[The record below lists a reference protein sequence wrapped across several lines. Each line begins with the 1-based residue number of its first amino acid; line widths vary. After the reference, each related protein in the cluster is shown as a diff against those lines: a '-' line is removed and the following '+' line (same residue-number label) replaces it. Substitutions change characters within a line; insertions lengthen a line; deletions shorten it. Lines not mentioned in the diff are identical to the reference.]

1 MSDEPE
7 LRAGPPWV
15 MDEMI
20 GAELELP
27 QQIAAEPGVEQIAA
41 RIREADAAGDPIV
54 VCGTGTSEHAAKAI
68 AAILNDVTP
77 DRRVVAMESFET
89 QLAPPHTGLLISIS
103 HGAGSAV
110 TRHAAT
116 GAARLGARSLFV
128 TARPADAPDGVE
140 VVAAPLYDRSW
151 CHTVAYVSAIL
162 SVALGAGLT
171 AGRARELIAAQIAG
185 RDERRRDA
193 AVIAVSERLLIV
205 GSGVDEITGLELALK
220 IEEATHL
227 PSTPMGTEKVLH
239 GHLPAADARTG
250 AVLVRFDASHGAQ
263 RDARSATVAQATAA
277 LEMPTVTLA
286 TSGLPT
292 VAETLLSGAI
302 ALQLLTL
309 ELAMARGTNP
319 DLIRREQPLY
329 RRVAEIAKAD

>member
-7 LRAGPPWV
+7 LRPGPPWV

-20 GAELELP
+20 SAELELP
-27 QQIAAEPGVEQIAA
+27 QQIAAEGGPEQIAA

-68 AAILNDVTP
+68 AAILTDVRP
-77 DRRVVAMESFET
+77 GRDVVAMESFET
-89 QLAPPHTGLLISIS
+89 QLAPPHTGLVISIS
-103 HGAGSAV
+103 HGAGTAV
-110 TRHAAT
+110 TRRAAT
-116 GAARLGARSLFV
+116 GAAHLGARSV
-128 TARPADAPDGVE
+128 YITARPADAPDGVE
-140 VVAAPLYDRSW
+140 VVATPRYDRSW

-162 SVALGAGLT
+162 SCALGAGLP
-171 AGRARELIAAQIAG
+171 ADRAQELIAAELAA

-193 AVIAVSERLLIV
+193 AVIAGSERLLIV
-205 GSGVDEITGLELALK
+205 GSGVDEITASELALK

-227 PSTPMGTEKVLH
+227 PCTPLGTEKVLH
-239 GHLPAADARTG
+239 GHLPAADSRTG
-250 AVLVRFDASHGAQ
+250 AVLLRFDASHGDQ
-263 RDARSATVAQATAA
+263 RDARSADVAAATAE

-286 TSGLPT
+286 TPGLTT

-329 RRVAEIAKAD
+329 RRVAEIGKAG